1 MKLIAVLGSTG
12 SIGSATLGVV
22 EAYPEHFKIVA
33 LAAGRNLD
41 AVRRQVSRHAPAV
54 VSLSRAEDARALSAE
69 FSATRFVSGPEG
81 LQEVACGPECE
92 MVVVAVVG
100 TLGLAPTVAAIR
112 AGKDVAL
119 ANKETLVAAGELVM
133 AEVRSAGIILLPVD
147 SEHCAIH
154 QILHARPVTDVARIV
169 LTASGGPFRSWPPP
183 DIASATVEQ
192 ALAHPSWRMGPKITV
207 DSATMMNKGLE
218 IIEAQHLFG
227 LAEAHIDVIVH
238 PQSLVHSMV
247 ELVDGSLIA
256 QLSGND
262 MRHPILYALSWPDR
276 LPSRLPRLDLAG
288 SPPLVFEAPD
298 SERFPALTL
307 ARSAARSGG
316 EMPTVL
322 NAANEVAVHAFLEG
336 RCRLPTITATVEDT
350 LTQWAPRNR
359 ALESIEHALA
369 VDFESRELAARMIRK
384 YGGAAVG
391 SEYRC

>member
-1 MKLIAVLGSTG
+1 
-12 SIGSATLGVV
+12 
-22 EAYPEHFKIVA
+22 
-33 LAAGRNLD
+33 
-41 AVRRQVSRHAPAV
+41 
-54 VSLSRAEDARALSAE
+54 
-69 FSATRFVSGPEG
+69 
-81 LQEVACGPECE
+81 
-92 MVVVAVVG
+92 MVVVALVG
-100 TLGLAPTVAAIR
+100 AAGLAPTVAAVR

-133 AEVRSAGIILLPVD
+133 AEVRSAGIGLLPVD

-169 LTASGGPFRSWPPP
+169 LTASGGPFRSWTPS
-183 DIASATVEQ
+183 DIANASIEQ
-192 ALAHPSWRMGPKITV
+192 ALAHPSWRMGPKITI

-247 ELVDGSLIA
+247 EFVDGSLIA
-256 QLSGND
+256 QLSAND

-276 LPSRLPRLDLAG
+276 LPNRFPRLDLVS
-288 SPPLVFEAPD
+288 SPPLGFEDPD
-298 SERFPALTL
+298 SERFPALEL
-307 ARSAARSGG
+307 ARAAARSGG

-322 NAANEVAVHAFLEG
+322 NAANEVGVEAFLNG
-336 RCRLPTITATVEDT
+336 RCRLPSITATVEDT

-369 VDFESRELAARMIRK
+369 VDFESRELAARKIRK
-384 YGGAAVG
+384 YSGAAVG

>member
-1 MKLIAVLGSTG
+1 MKQVAVLGSTG
-12 SIGSATLGVV
+12 SIGSATLGVA

-41 AVRRQVSRHAPAV
+41 AVRRQISRHSPAV

-69 FSATRFVSGPEG
+69 FSATRFVSGPQG
-81 LQEVACGPECE
+81 LEEVACGAESE

-100 TLGLAPTVAAIR
+100 ALGLTPTVAAIR
-112 AGKDVAL
+112 AGKDIAL
-119 ANKETLVAAGELVM
+119 ANKESLVAAGELVM
-133 AEVRSAGIILLPVD
+133 AEARAAGINLLPVD

-154 QILHARPVTDVARIV
+154 QLLNAGPGTDVARIV
-169 LTASGGPFRSWPPP
+169 LTASGGPFRSWTSS
-183 DIASATVEQ
+183 DIADASIED

-218 IIEAQHLFG
+218 IIEAEHLSG
-227 LAEAHIDVIVH
+227 LAEEQIDVIVH

-247 ELVDGSLIA
+247 EFVDGNLIA
-256 QLSGND
+256 QLSAND

-276 LPSRLPRLDLAG
+276 LPNRLPGLDLAS
-288 SPPLVFEAPD
+288 SPPLAFEAPD
-298 SERFPALTL
+298 SERFPALEL

-322 NAANEVAVHAFLEG
+322 NAANEVAVQAFLEG
-336 RCRLPTITATVEDT
+336 RCRLPSITSTVEDT
-350 LTQWAPRNR
+350 LTRWAPRNR
-359 ALESIEHALA
+359 ALESIEHALS
-369 VDFESRELAARMIRK
+369 VDCESRELAAHKIRK